1 MKQGEPKTKRP
12 VVVILCAVI
21 RVGRRVRE
29 TYGPYMRD
37 AKRWVVHRATHTAVG
52 IVEVHIIVAAV
63 STAALALAAAWAGGG
78 TSQLCKV
85 AGAVVVGAVA
95 VSAARAVIRRRQL
108 GQRPGEL
115 RPVLASAAH
124 TVLGSHSRLPA
135 ARLLRV
141 LLGPQ
146 RSAASASVGI
156 ALAVWAPSL
165 ADPTLVR
172 LALKPALRLV
182 PAVGAALDAHHA
194 YRDCV
199 ESARFVRTFAE
210 AAASLCPEPE
220 LPALCA

>member
-1 MKQGEPKTKRP
+1 M
-12 VVVILCAVI
+12 ILCAVI
-21 RVGRRVRE
+21 RLGRRLRQRCA
-29 TYGPYMRD
+29 PYARD
-37 AKRWVVHRATHTAVG
+37 ARRWAVHRATDTAVG

-63 STAALALAAAWAGGG
+63 STAAFALAAAWAGGG

-85 AGAVVVGAVA
+85 AGAVVVGALA

-108 GQRPGEL
+108 GERPSEL
-115 RPVLASAAH
+115 RPVLASAAR
-124 TVLGSHSRLPA
+124 TVLGSHSQLPA

-141 LLGPQ
+141 LLGPR

-165 ADPTLVR
+165 SDPTLVR

-182 PAVGAALDAHHA
+182 PAVGAAFDAHHA
-194 YRDCV
+194 YCDCV

-210 AAASLCPEPE
+210 AAASLCLEPE
-220 LPALCA
+220 SLPALCA